1 MSENGHS
8 NFRHKVGVDIGGTF
22 TDLVTF
28 DTESGDADVIKTF
41 TTPHDP
47 SEGFVNAVDRCP
59 VSPSEIDT
67 FITHGSTTAINT
79 ILTRRGAKVGFIT
92 TAGHRDTLDIG
103 RAFREEGHLYDPSWL
118 RPHVAR
124 PIVPRFLRQTVRE
137 RILAD
142 GSVLWPLDEEGLRE
156 VLERLRADDVEIIAV
171 CFINSYVNPQHELRV
186 REIAADCW
194 PEMRVELSSEI
205 APVPRE
211 YDRAITL
218 ALNSYVA
225 PVVGRYLGRIGEEMK
240 NRGYERKLYVMQSP
254 GGTVESDIIKRVPV
268 STTMSG
274 PVAGV
279 LGAQYLGQIIGID
292 DILTFDMGGTST
304 DVAAITGGELAFSKR
319 HQIEWDIYSVLPMVE
334 INSVG
339 QGGGSIAWIDPAGA
353 LRVGPDSAGSNPGP
367 ACYGRGGERATI
379 TDSNLLRGVIQKD
392 AFVGGEIALDTDA
405 ALAVIQRLGDQLD
418 STALDTAKGIHDIA
432 NGNMIEAIRGVTI
445 YKGIDPRDYTLLSY
459 GSAGAQH
466 ISAIAQE
473 LSIRNIL
480 IPSLPGAFSAF
491 GLICSDIKVDL
502 TKSIVRGLDDIT
514 DEELSAAFAEL
525 EAEALV
531 TLEAQGIP
539 PASAVI
545 ERFLEGHYVGQ
556 TWETSSRAPLGD
568 FDAQRR
574 SDLVEGFHSTH
585 ERLWA
590 FRAEDMP
597 IIVLNIRVALSGP
610 VAKPKLQQLARGS
623 GRPGEG
629 AVMYERPVWWAG
641 DGDRPRDVPFYARE
655 QLLAGDT
662 IEGPAAV
669 VEKTTTTLLHEG
681 DICRVDDHG
690 NLRITKEAIGV

>member
-1 MSENGHS
+1 VSHNGDS
-8 NFRHKVGVDIGGTF
+8 PFRHKVGVDIGGTF

-28 DTESGDADVIKTF
+28 DAGTGDSDVIKTF

-47 SEGFVNAVDRCP
+47 SEGFVTAIDRCP
-59 VSPSEIDT
+59 VSPADVET

-92 TAGHRDTLDIG
+92 TLGHRDTLDIG

-124 PIVPRFLRQTVRE
+124 PIIPRYLRQTVRE

-142 GSVLWPLDEEGLRE
+142 GSVLWPLDEDGLRAT
-156 VLERLRADDVEIIAV
+156 VDRLKEEDVEVIAV
-171 CFINSYVNPQHELRV
+171 CFINSYVNPAHELRA
-186 REIAADCW
+186 REVIAEIW
-194 PEMRVELSSEI
+194 PDIRVELSSEI

-225 PVVGRYLGRIGEEMK
+225 PVVGRYLGRIGEEMQS
-240 NRGYERKLYVMQSP
+240 RGYDRKLYVMQSP
-254 GGTVESDIIKRVPV
+254 GGTVASDIIKRVPV

-279 LGAQYLGQIIGID
+279 LGAQYLGQVLGIE

-339 QGGGSIAWIDPAGA
+339 QGGGSKAWVDAAGA

-367 ACYGRGGERATI
+367 ACYGRGGEQATI

-392 AFVGGEIALDTDA
+392 AFVGGEIALDIDA
-405 ALAVIQRLGDQLD
+405 ARTVIERLGEQLD
-418 STALDTAKGIHDIA
+418 SDALETATGIHDIA
-432 NGNMIEAIRGVTI
+432 NANMIEAIRGVTI

-466 ISAIAQE
+466 ISAIAGE
-473 LSIRNIL
+473 LGIRNVL
-480 IPSLPGAFSAF
+480 IPQLPGAFSAF
-491 GLICSDIKVDL
+491 GLICSDVKVDL
-502 TKSIVRGLDDIT
+502 TKSIVRPLDDID
-514 DEELSAAFAEL
+514 DEALSAAFAEL
-525 EAEALV
+525 EAQALAS
-531 TLEAQGIP
+531 LELQGLS
-539 PASAVI
+539 ASGAVL
-545 ERFLEGHYVGQ
+545 ERFMEGHYVGQ
-556 TWETSSRAPLGD
+556 TWETPARAPVGA
-568 FDAQRR
+568 FDAARR
-574 SDLVEGFHSTH
+574 EELVEAFHSTH

-590 FRAEDMP
+590 FRADDLP
-597 IIVLNIRVALSGP
+597 IVVVNIRVALAAP
-610 VAKPKLQQLARGS
+610 VTKPELKRLAQGS
-623 GRPGEG
+623 GTPS
-629 AVMYERPVWWAG
+629 ASALMYERPVWWAG
-641 DGDRPRDVPFYARE
+641 DGESARDVPFYDRQ
-655 QLLAGDT
+655 QLLFGDT

-681 DICRVDDHG
+681 DVCRADEYG
-690 NLRITKEAIGV
+690 NLRITKESTR